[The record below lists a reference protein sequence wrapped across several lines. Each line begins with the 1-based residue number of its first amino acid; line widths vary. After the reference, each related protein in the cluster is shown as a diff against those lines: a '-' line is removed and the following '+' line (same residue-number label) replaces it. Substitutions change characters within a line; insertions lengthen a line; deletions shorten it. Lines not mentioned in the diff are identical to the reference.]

1 VIGLSR
7 WRAPLA
13 SLEAADRWG
22 LVVLPLVAVVLR
34 LAYAAT
40 LPPQIVVTYEA
51 DPLTYDQ
58 IARNLVAGKGFTG
71 ASFYYPPGTEHP
83 TAFWDPLY
91 PFFLAAL
98 YWAFGHSVPL
108 VRAVQ
113 ALLGGVAV
121 ALTYVVGRQLV
132 GQSPR
137 PWPFV
142 REGTASGNAGGPP
155 ASSRCGQRAG
165 LLAAAISAAYPFF
178 IYYAGHLL
186 TETLFMALILA
197 LFSAGFAA
205 AATGRLSWFLALGV
219 LGGLAALCRAEAF
232 PVALVAAGWAA
243 WAAGG
248 RWPRR
253 MGLAAAGIALVL
265 AVMLPWGIRN
275 QLTHGQLILTTTKLG
290 YNLYKYYH
298 PLMTADQK
306 VAVVPFPDF
315 GDRTEPQREALMR
328 QQALRFMLDDP
339 GRTLRFM
346 LTKLGLLFKIVPTNE
361 VNQKYALVSAGSYGL
376 LLPFMVAGLVM
387 AVRRGGRF
395 WPVVAYVLFSV
406 ATKAAVFAGIRLR
419 MQIEPF
425 LILFAAFAIVALAE
439 RLRPAGWAA
448 RLRPAWLALSQRRP
462 VA

>member
-1 VIGLSR
+1 MIGFSR

-98 YWAFGHSVPL
+98 YWAFGQSVPL

-121 ALTYVVGRQLV
+121 ALTYALGRQL
-132 GQSPR
+132 
-137 PWPFV
+137 
-142 REGTASGNAGGPP
+142 AGPG
-155 ASSRCGQRAG
+155 RGQRAG

-197 LFSAGFAA
+197 LFGAGFAA
-205 AATGRLSWFLALGV
+205 ATTGRLPWFIALGIA
-219 LGGLAALCRAEAF
+219 GGLAALCRAEAF

-248 RWPRR
+248 RWRHR
-253 MGLAAAGIALVL
+253 LGRAVAGVALVL

-275 QLTHGQLILTTTKLG
+275 QLTFGQLILTTTKLG

-306 VAVVPFPDF
+306 VAVVPFPDL

-328 QQALRFMLDDP
+328 QQALQFMRDDP

-346 LTKLGLLFKIVPTNE
+346 LAKLGLLFKIVPTNE
-361 VNQKYALVSAGSYGL
+361 VNQKYALVSASSYGV

-406 ATKAAVFAGIRLR
+406 ATKVAVFAGIRLR

-425 LILFAAFAIVALAE
+425 LILFAAFALVALAE
-439 RLRPAGWAA
+439 RLGAAAWAA
-448 RLRPAWLALSQRRP
+448 RLAPAWLALSPRRP
-462 VA
+462 AA